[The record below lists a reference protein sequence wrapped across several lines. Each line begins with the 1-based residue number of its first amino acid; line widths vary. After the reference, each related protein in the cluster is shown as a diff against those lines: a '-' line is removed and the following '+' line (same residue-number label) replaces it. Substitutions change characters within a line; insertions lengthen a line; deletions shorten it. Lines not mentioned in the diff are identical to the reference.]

1 MAAAGKNVTVWSAQ
15 DIGANISRHDPF
27 TTRVKMVKLFI
38 PVHEGT
44 CQFATG
50 ETPEEAGVN
59 LHLKLREAK
68 LI

>member
-1 MAAAGKNVTVWSAQ
+1 
-15 DIGANISRHDPF
+15 
-27 TTRVKMVKLFI
+27 MVKLFI

-44 CQFATG
+44 CEFVTG
-50 ETPEEAGVN
+50 ETPEEAGAN